1 VTVEEDGSGSIDVVG
16 VKGDFTV
23 SRDGSGGIAH
33 RGVAGQVR
41 IPSDRRDR

>member
-1 VTVEEDGSGSIDVVG
+1 MTVDEDGSGSIDVTD

-23 SRDGSGGIAH
+23 SHDGSGGIAH
-33 RGVAGQVR
+33 RDVAGQVH

>member
-1 VTVEEDGSGSIDVVG
+1 VTVERDGSGSIDVAR

-33 RGVAGQVR
+33 RDVAGQVR
-41 IPSDRRDR
+41 IPSDRH